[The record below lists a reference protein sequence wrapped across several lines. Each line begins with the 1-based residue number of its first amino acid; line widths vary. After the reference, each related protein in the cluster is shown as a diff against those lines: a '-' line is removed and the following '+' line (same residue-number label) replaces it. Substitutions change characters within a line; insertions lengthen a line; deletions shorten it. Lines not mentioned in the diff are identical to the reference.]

1 MSAQSDNGIDRYF
14 AAIQKL
20 QSNVIANQRGQLAQV
35 AGAMA
40 DTIAA
45 GRRVLV
51 FGTGHSHLLA
61 EEGHFRAGGLAA
73 VTPILL
79 SGLMLHERKMR

>member
-20 QSNVIANQRGQLAQV
+20 QSHVIASQRGPRAQV

-40 DTIAA
+40 NTYH
-45 GRRVLV
+45 RC
-51 FGTGHSHLLA
+51 
-61 EEGHFRAGGLAA
+61 
-73 VTPILL
+73 
-79 SGLMLHERKMR
+79 